1 MGDLHVTVRMNER
14 IVDDC
19 VLGVRGVVRIGDGE
33 NARVSFPGANVAVCR
48 VGNELDVRGRRL
60 AEGDITTLDLG
71 QVHVELE
78 HLVPESAVRPGPVP
92 LDLRFLLVALGVTVG
107 GMWVELGK
115 DLLPVDTVQRTQRT
129 AAVQPV
135 AQDVATPVV
144 ALQGEGRAARPDD
157 DLTGFRY
164 HPWYRGAVPSTLD
177 AELARIR
184 LQSDPGNQ
192 GQLALVARGSY
203 EQDDWAGALSH
214 YTALIDAEP
223 DNAAWLHGQA
233 RSQKRLGFHRGEI
246 STWIRVL
253 ELAPDD
259 VHAMGNRAVAHA
271 RLGDYEAADYWLVRM
286 RGADSDD
293 PYLYVFE
300 AMVSAIEGDDDTAL
314 VLLEQTIASRHE
326 LPDGLQVELRRDL
339 ALDPALGSL
348 RGDDRLQRMLS
359 RQYGADRPRRLR

>member
-1 MGDLHVTVRMNER
+1 MQ
-14 IVDDC
+14 
-19 VLGVRGVVRIGDGE
+19 
-33 NARVSFPGANVAVCR
+33 A
-48 VGNELDVRGRRL
+48 
-60 AEGDITTLDLG
+60 DI
-71 QVHVELE
+71 
-78 HLVPESAVRPGPVP
+78 VRPA
-92 LDLRFLLVALGVTVG
+92 DALSRTV
-107 GMWVELGK
+107 E
-115 DLLPVDTVQRTQRT
+115 
-129 AAVQPV
+129 
-135 AQDVATPVV
+135 
-144 ALQGEGRAARPDD
+144 
-157 DLTGFRY
+157 
-164 HPWYRGAVPSTLD
+164 GAVPGL
-177 AELARIR
+177 LAIMEWEAGEAPEPGAWSPKQVIGHLVDSATNNHRR
-184 LQSDPGNQ
+184 FVLAQLQD
-192 GQLALVARGSY
+192 ALVFEGY